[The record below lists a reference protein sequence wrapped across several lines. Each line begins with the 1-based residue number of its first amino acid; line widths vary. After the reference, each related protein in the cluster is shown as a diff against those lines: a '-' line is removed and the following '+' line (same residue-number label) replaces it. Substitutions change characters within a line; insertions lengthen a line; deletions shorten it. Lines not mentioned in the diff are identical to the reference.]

1 MKNRKRRVFALNL
14 YTCIIITGN
23 KMVTRNK
30 FNEENRANAMRYM
43 YFVVLVMFVGFAVIM
58 YNVVMGISDV
68 MALPSYIATLFQGS
82 VILSFIVMGLIMFY
96 PLVGSSSKPPSSS
109 KSKGRSSSDESL
121 EEGSVREKLEATK
134 ESLNRNR
141 NQ

>member
-1 MKNRKRRVFALNL
+1 MCVQNVVAN
-14 YTCIIITGN
+14 N
-23 KMVTRNK
+23 MVRRNK

-43 YFVVLVMFVGFAVIM
+43 YFVVLVMFVGLAVIM

-82 VILSFIVMGLIMFY
+82 LILSFTIMGLIMLY
-96 PLVGSSSKPPSSS
+96 PLVGSSSKSSPSS
-109 KSKGRSSSDESL
+109 KSESRSGSDESL
-121 EEGSVREKLEATK
+121 EEGSIREKLEATK
-134 ESLNRNR
+134 ETLNRGR

>member
-1 MKNRKRRVFALNL
+1 MKNQKRRGFALNL
-14 YTCIIITGN
+14 YMCIIIATS
-23 KMVTRNK
+23 KMIRRNK
-30 FNEENRANAMRYM
+30 FNEENRAIAIRYM

-68 MALPSYIATLFQGS
+68 MALPGYIATLFQGS

-96 PLVGSSSKPPSSS
+96 PLVGSSSKSPSSS
-109 KSKGRSSSDESL
+109 KSKGRSGSDESL
-121 EEGSVREKLEATK
+121 EEGSIREKLEATK